1 METFTQRTTTVHR
14 KTNETNI
21 QLFLNIDGSGKYQ
34 LQSGIGFLDH
44 ILSHVAVHG
53 LFDLEL
59 QAEGDLQVDVH
70 HTVEDIA
77 LCLGQAFDQALG
89 ERRGIVRT
97 ASLFMPMDEA
107 LVLVAVDFSGR
118 PYAIFEGE
126 WHSPQ
131 VGGIPSTLFA
141 HFFHSF
147 SVTARC
153 NLHAHILYGQDDH
166 HQAEALFK
174 GLGRVLDGA
183 TQREQRRPLQIPS
196 TKGGLV

>member
-1 METFTQRTTTVHR
+1 METFAQRTTTVHR

-44 ILSHVAVHG
+44 MLSHVAVHG

-126 WHSPQ
+126 C
-131 VGGIPSTLFA
+131 
-141 HFFHSF
+141 SF
-147 SVTARC
+147 LSF
-153 NLHAHILYGQDDH
+153 IFYYG
-166 HQAEALFK
+166 AL
-174 GLGRVLDGA
+174 
-183 TQREQRRPLQIPS
+183 
-196 TKGGLV
+196 

>member
-1 METFTQRTTTVHR
+1 METFTQRTTTVRR

-44 ILSHVAVHG
+44 LLSHVAVHG

-97 ASLFMPMDEA
+97 ASLFMPMDET
-107 LVLVAVDFSGR
+107 LVFVAVDFSGR
-118 PYAIFEGE
+118 PYAVFKGE
-126 WHSPQ
+126 WHSPE
-131 VGGIPSTLFA
+131 VGRIPSTLFA

-147 SVTARC
+147 SVAARC

-183 TQREQRRPLQIPS
+183 TQIEQRRSMQIPS